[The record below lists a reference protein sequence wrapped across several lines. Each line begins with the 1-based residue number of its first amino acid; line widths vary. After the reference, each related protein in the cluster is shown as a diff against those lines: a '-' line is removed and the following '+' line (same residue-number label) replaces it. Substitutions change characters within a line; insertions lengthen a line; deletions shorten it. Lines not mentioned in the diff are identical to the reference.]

1 MDLRPIDEVCGPRLA
16 EVRSWIAER
25 RYPPP
30 LEGDLVPPDYL
41 ALVDEAGGIDQLR
54 ASVEGRYVIAADM
67 FGVLAGPD
75 ELDDAWDAFLD
86 GDWLRDLVTATP
98 EEVVRVAR
106 LVTAVERL
114 LENPQPEEWR
124 WVNRLRA
131 RADHLRALTRPGS
144 EPHEF
149 ALAALAQA
157 PEA

>member
-106 LVTAVERL
+106 LVAAVERL

-124 WVNRLRA
+124 WANRLRA

-144 EPHEF
+144 VPHEF

-157 PEA
+157 PGA

>member
-1 MDLRPIDEVCGPRLA
+1 VDLRPIDDVCGPRLA
-16 EVRSWIAER
+16 EVRAWIGEG

-41 ALVDEAGGIDQLR
+41 ALVDDAGGIDQLR
-54 ASVEGRYVIAADM
+54 AHVEGRYVIAADM

-75 ELDDAWDAFLD
+75 ELDDAWDAFLA

-106 LVTAVERL
+106 LVAAVERL
-114 LENPQPEEWR
+114 LEHPQPDEWR

-144 EPHEF
+144 EAHEF

-157 PEA
+157 PED